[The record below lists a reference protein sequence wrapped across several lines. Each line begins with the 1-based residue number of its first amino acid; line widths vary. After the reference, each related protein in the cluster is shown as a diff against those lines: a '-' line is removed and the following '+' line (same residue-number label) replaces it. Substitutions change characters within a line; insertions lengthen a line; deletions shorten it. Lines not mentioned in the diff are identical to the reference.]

1 MWAHECPWYSCNGL
15 NQCSICSGPLSNL
28 LQCQAAAGERC
39 LPQCPFSLP
48 VTPPQQSCSPGW
60 SGKANSIRKVPTLD
74 HGGSKTSSN
83 KPSRGL
89 HHAYHTF
96 FIFSSM
102 YMYCVVLFLCSSR
115 NCPQSV
121 HGQMPRYVKMLV
133 HELFGLELSIFLK
146 HVFGTKKQWQT
157 SANIST
163 KKSARN
169 QSKSYR
175 ITPCHTSLINTLT
188 SPRHSRGSATL

>member
-96 FIFSSM
+96 FIFLPCTCTVWFFFCAVQGIARSLSMGKCQDMSRCWCMSS
-102 YMYCVVLFLCSSR
+102 LAL
-115 NCPQSV
+115 NCPYSWSTFL
-121 HGQMPRYVKMLV
+121 GQR
-133 HELFGLELSIFLK
+133 SSDK
-146 HVFGTKKQWQT
+146 HRQT
-157 SANIST
+157 FRQRSPQEINP
-163 KKSARN
+163 N
-169 QSKSYR
+169 
-175 ITPCHTSLINTLT
+175 HTESHHVTHL
-188 SPRHSRGSATL
+188 